1 MILTIFRL
9 PAGYQKGHL
18 ECRGFHLAD
27 CWQWVCSNSSRLTG
41 IADSHTY
48 PSVPFYVYLLLC
60 ALFFAFRPFVSYR
73 LWFLESRYITAF
85 RAGHVPEFH
94 IVPLIVIGFFYVFPL
109 ILELAATSTAFSQ
122 KDGIS
127 VLLAVSD
134 YPFHSLK
141 CLMFF
146 KVSVVKNYLITGG

>member
-1 MILTIFRL
+1 
-9 PAGYQKGHL
+9 
-18 ECRGFHLAD
+18 
-27 CWQWVCSNSSRLTG
+27 
-41 IADSHTY
+41 
-48 PSVPFYVYLLLC
+48 
-60 ALFFAFRPFVSYR
+60 VSYR
-73 LWFLESRYITAF
+73 FWFLESRYITAF

-94 IVPLIVIGFFYVFPL
+94 IVPLIVIDCFYVFPL
-109 ILELAATSTAFSQ
+109 ILELAAAIAAFSQ

-146 KVSVVKNYLITGG
+146 KGSVVNYYLTTGG